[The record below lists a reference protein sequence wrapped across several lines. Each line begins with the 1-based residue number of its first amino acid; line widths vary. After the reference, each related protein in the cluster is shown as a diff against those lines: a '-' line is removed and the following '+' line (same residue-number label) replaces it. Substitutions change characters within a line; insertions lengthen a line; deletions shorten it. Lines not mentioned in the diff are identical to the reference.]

1 MWRHLANLFIDGQQK
16 SCTCALLKQPR
27 AAILIRR
34 FLIILFA
41 SLIWTVQTA
50 DAATHHTPGSGMPGS
65 AEVVMVWNQDGGTD
79 DTTDPGIG
87 CGAGCICYVFHHA
100 VMDDAVQLV
109 QPVTGGDAFSPT
121 DSAPRPFGIVPP
133 TRPPLA

>member
-1 MWRHLANLFIDGQQK
+1 
-16 SCTCALLKQPR
+16 
-27 AAILIRR
+27 LIRR

-50 DAATHHTPGSGMPGS
+50 DAATHHAPGSGMPGS
-65 AEVVMVWNQDGGTD
+65 AEVGMTWNQDGGTD
-79 DTTDPGIG
+79 DAKIPGIS
-87 CGAGCICYVFHHA
+87 CAAGCICYAFHHA

-109 QPVTGGDAFSPT
+109 QPVAGGVAFSRA